1 MKTSPRLLLLSLLFF
16 FFAGTYSISISQ
28 ETEMEP
34 SLLYSGDIPC
44 DSDHRMAL
52 LIFGE
57 EPEDYDSREK
67 TIKSLLSVLKKTGY
81 SEERIIVLTNGNVD
95 ADSQANRA
103 NILAAIEKLSDAE
116 GKASDGQ
123 DRELFIYASLKAV
136 APDDVP
142 CLVCPSNANTLDDLI
157 PESTE
162 EARYKP
168 DRLIDLASEFIE
180 PINRSPMER
189 KLLILNTISPRPL
202 TRGNVKI
209 RERGVTRGKIAN
221 VTRETG
227 QTFGQI
233 VITDSLH
240 LGPGTVN
247 SFVEILEKGVEGYA
261 DSTDTGN
268 LDGKVEMN
276 ELLAYIER
284 FGNMS
289 SQDAVRTLFK
299 GHDFTM
305 TSYQP
310 EKNSL
315 KIQKDKRNVYI
326 EEIKQLPTTPKV
338 SPSAQTNQSTI
349 AKGGKWY
356 CLLFAVGD
364 IENMDV
370 GLRSLEGPHYDMQL
384 LQEKWLLPV
393 QRQMAVE
400 QRTKP
405 ENVME
410 IVLLSDKKTDESGKS
425 VPKEKHEA
433 NFPTRDNFM
442 TQLKRITEKAGP
454 DDFILVAISCHGYA
468 SRGRSVLCTYDIR
481 REPFKDQAN
490 KSLVLSGISPQEV
503 SNKIDKHVVE
513 NRLIA
518 VKDVIDLLGKSR
530 AKKKLFLADACREIV
545 STNDMIR
552 EDFMTEFKT
561 LLDSFYK
568 NNDPKTHGLAVMTSC
583 SLGQQAIEEPEGFR
597 DAIYPNGL
605 FFKFFVRGLST
616 NVDAFGC
623 QADMEGNQNGA
634 VSLNEAYN
642 FAFIHTS
649 EDALH
654 EWESV
659 QTPELFRGTAWNDF
673 PLRWNTL
680 QTGNVLEFAATDEFL
695 IHQAILR
702 KQVGD
707 YTKSKEILTYLID
720 MEPNHSQA
728 YVYRSGVH
736 LASLPTSQSQ
746 PRQRTDP
753 MAIYQSALEDCG
765 KIGRTLDLYV
775 IMPPGNSGKIAPLY
789 KTPATQIPA
798 KDAQNKPKG
807 IYVNQKV
814 SVSVIQGDWLYVIR
828 SSDDAAQNGL
838 GWIHKNYVTWSEQSV
853 EQYRPATRMNP
864 YPSPMERIP
873 AYRGNPVRSPG
884 RGGMSPVSMP
894 GLSR

>member
-1 MKTSPRLLLLSLLFF
+1 MKTSLQLLLLSLMFF
-16 FFAGTYSISISQ
+16 LLVGTHPDTIVSQ
-28 ETEMEP
+28 ETES
-34 SLLYSGDIPC
+34 SLLYSGDVPC

-67 TIKSLLSVLKKTGY
+67 TIKSLRSVLMKTGY
-81 SEERIIVLTNGNVD
+81 SEERIIVLTNGNID
-95 ADSQANRA
+95 ADSRANRT
-103 NILAAIEKLSDAE
+103 NILAALEKLSDAE
-116 GKASDGQ
+116 EKASDGE

-136 APDDVP
+136 APDDIP

-157 PESTE
+157 PENME

-189 KLLILNTISPRPL
+189 KLLILNTISPRPQ

-209 RERGVTRGKIAN
+209 RERGVTRGKIAD

-227 QTFGQI
+227 QAFGQI

-247 SFVEILEKGVEGYA
+247 SFVEILEKGIEGYA

-284 FGNMS
+284 FGNMT

-305 TSYQP
+305 ASYHP
-310 EKNSL
+310 EKDSL
-315 KIQKDKRNVYI
+315 KIQKDMRNAYL
-326 EEIKQLPTTPKV
+326 EEIKRLTVTSKNPP
-338 SPSAQTNQSTI
+338 ARTNQTAV
-349 AKGGKWY
+349 AKGKWY

-364 IENMDV
+364 FENPDV
-370 GLRSLEGPHYDMQL
+370 GLVSLDGPHYDMRM
-384 LQEKWLLPV
+384 LQEQWLLPM
-393 QRQMAVE
+393 QQQMATE
-400 QRTKP
+400 RRTKP

-410 IVLLSDKKTDESGKS
+410 IILLSDRKTDESGKS
-425 VPKEKHEA
+425 VPKEEHEA
-433 NFPTRDNFM
+433 NFSTKDNFM
-442 TQLKRITEKAGP
+442 TQLERITKQAGP
-454 DDFILVAISCHGYA
+454 DDFILVAVACHGFA
-468 SRGRSVLCTYDIR
+468 SQGRSVLCAYDIL
-481 REPFKDQAN
+481 REPFKDHTN
-490 KSLVLSGISPQEV
+490 KSLVFANTSNPQAV
-503 SNKIDKHVVE
+503 TNQINAHVIE

-518 VKDVIDLLGKSR
+518 VKDVIDLLGKSQ
-530 AKKKLFLADACREIV
+530 AKKKLFLADACREIAN
-545 STNDMIR
+545 SNDATR

-568 NNDPKTHGLAVMTSC
+568 NSDPKTQGLAVMTSC

-597 DAIYPNGL
+597 DVTYPNGI
-605 FFKFFVRGLST
+605 FFKFFVQGLNT
-616 NVDAFGC
+616 KADAFGC
-623 QADMEGNQNGA
+623 QADMEGNQNGS

-642 FAFIHTS
+642 YAFTYTS
-649 EDALH
+649 KEALQ
-654 EWESV
+654 EWKSV
-659 QTPELFRGTAWNDF
+659 QTPELFRGASWNDF
-673 PLRWNTL
+673 PLRSKTV
-680 QTGNVLEFAATDEFL
+680 QTGNTPEFDATDEFL

-702 KQVGD
+702 KDAGD
-707 YTKSKEILTYLID
+707 YSKSREILTYLIN

-736 LASLPTSQSQ
+736 LASLTPPKSQ
-746 PRQRTDP
+746 PRRQTDP
-753 MAIYQSALEDCG
+753 MAIYRSALEDSG
-765 KIGRTLDLYV
+765 RIGRTLDLYV
-775 IMPPGNSGKIAPLY
+775 VIPQGKNGKTAPLY
-789 KTPATQIPA
+789 ETPAEQTPVT
-798 KDAQNKPKG
+798 DAQNKPMG

-814 SVSVIQGDWLYVIR
+814 SVSAIQGDWLYVMR

-853 EQYRPATRMNP
+853 EQYRPSTRINNIP
-864 YPSPMERIP
+864 SVSPMESIP
-873 AYRGNPVRSPG
+873 AYRKAPIRSPG
-884 RGGMSPVSMP
+884 AGGMSPVSMP
-894 GLSR
+894 GITR